1 MPMAIVPVHHPQA
14 KVMRSNQKVLAN
26 LLPKKNVIH
35 QTIATPAMMSTISG
49 KAYFTIT
56 PSLIDATPQAT
67 SISVKELLSLWV
79 VCGQI
84 YLDMVVASK
93 NFFNT
98 NPMIK
103 AQLKTGNSN
112 TG

>member
-1 MPMAIVPVHHPQA
+1 M
-14 KVMRSNQKVLAN
+14 
-26 LLPKKNVIH
+26 H

-56 PSLIDATPQAT
+56 PSLIDGTPQAT
-67 SISVKELLSLWV
+67 NISVKELLSLWV